1 MCKGDTLFLPEYPF
15 LHLEPFSS
23 ATFIIMW
30 LQRYLKNNYDIE
42 FPTQEQLEN
51 LRYYKYAA
59 VDKSYVTKYILS
71 HYWNWAITLFPM
83 WIA

>member
-1 MCKGDTLFLPEYPF
+1 MTIPQFLKRQF
-15 LHLEPFSS
+15 
-23 ATFIIMW
+23 
-30 LQRYLKNNYDIE
+30 DID

-83 WIA
+83 WIAYVYMLYGTIYLLLGKE